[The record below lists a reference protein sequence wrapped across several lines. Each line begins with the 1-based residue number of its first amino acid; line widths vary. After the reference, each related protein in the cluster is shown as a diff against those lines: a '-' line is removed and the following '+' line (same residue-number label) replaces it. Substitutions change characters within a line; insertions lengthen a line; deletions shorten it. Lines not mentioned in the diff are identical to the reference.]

1 MTSAPVRRLV
11 VVPGVIN
18 HPQDR
23 PSTSVEAVR
32 GLLAGHAKAA
42 HLLSQARHWVIVARE
57 SAAEAVRA
65 ARLDRDAEL
74 SHELAV
80 READRRGRWR
90 LHFGP
95 TAVAVGALLVACGAA
110 ALVLVRA
117 LPWPDRV
124 IIPLAAAGLGGA
136 VVWRAVAN
144 REHQGHRH
152 LAVLIAAASA
162 ATLVALSVF
171 SISGGLALRVTVS
184 VALGLILV
192 ATCIAATWVVDHAE
206 TWHCAKLRRASDRAS
221 RYRQAAAAAAAHD
234 EAHAEAALAAWE
246 SLVVEESQLA
256 HPGEAA
262 GETWLADCISIARQI
277 ATPE

>member
-1 MTSAPVRRLV
+1 MASAPVRRLV

-32 GLLAGHAKAA
+32 GLLAGHGRAA

-95 TAVAVGALLVACGAA
+95 AAIAVGALLVACWAA
-110 ALVLVRA
+110 ALTLARA
-117 LPWPDRV
+117 LTWPDRV

-136 VVWRAVAN
+136 VVWRAVAS
-144 REHQGHRH
+144 RERKGEHH
-152 LAVLIAAASA
+152 LAVLIAAVLA
-162 ATLVALSVF
+162 ATLVAMSVLST
-171 SISGGLALRVTVS
+171 SGGLALRVVVS
-184 VALGLILV
+184 VALGLIL
-192 ATCIAATWVVDHAE
+192 ATVCVAATWVADHAE
-206 TWHCAKLRRASDRAS
+206 TWRCARLRRTSERAS
-221 RYRQAAAAAAAHD
+221 RYRQAAAAAAADD
-234 EAHAEAALAAWE
+234 EAKAEAALAAWE
-246 SLVVEESQLA
+246 SLVVEECQLA

-262 GETWLADCISIARQI
+262 GETWLADCVSIACQI

>member
-1 MTSAPVRRLV
+1 MASAPVRRLV

-23 PSTSVEAVR
+23 PSTPVEAVR
-32 GLLAGHAKAA
+32 GLLVGHRRAA

-74 SHELAV
+74 SYELAV

-95 TAVAVGALLVACGAA
+95 AAVAVGALLVACGTV
-110 ALVLVRA
+110 ALVLA
-117 LPWPDRV
+117 PSLPWPDRV
-124 IIPLAAAGLGGA
+124 IIPLAVAGLGGA
-136 VVWRAVAN
+136 VVWRAVVN
-144 REHQGHRH
+144 REHQGKHH
-152 LAVLIAAASA
+152 LAMLIAAVLA
-162 ATLVALSVF
+162 ATLVTMGVLST
-171 SISGGLALRVTVS
+171 SGGLTLRVVVS

-192 ATCIAATWVVDHAE
+192 TMCLAATWVVDHAE
-206 TWHCAKLRRASDRAS
+206 TWRCAKLRRASDRAS
-221 RYRQAAAAAAAHD
+221 RYRQAAAAEAAHD
-234 EAHAEAALAAWE
+234 EALAEAALAAWE
-246 SLVVEESQLA
+246 SLVVEECQFA

-262 GETWLADCISIARQI
+262 GETWPADCVSIARQI